1 MTHPGAHPARLDT
14 SSGNGPGQ
22 GPAAG
27 AGTDTARLPVRRDR
41 HGHGVRGPLMPVSVP
56 RYRTR
61 SMDFDQAVLEA
72 YAPLQNRYFDH
83 LTGVDLAMDTIP
95 RMRLRSDMIM
105 PDEIYA
111 DGPIPLGRVLQAGVD
126 RAGNPTRARIVIFRM
141 PIEQRCTNA
150 VERSELLTVVLTAL
164 VAHYLNLDP
173 RDIDPNFQ
181 Y

>member
-1 MTHPGAHPARLDT
+1 
-14 SSGNGPGQ
+14 
-22 GPAAG
+22 
-27 AGTDTARLPVRRDR
+27 
-41 HGHGVRGPLMPVSVP
+41 
-56 RYRTR
+56 
-61 SMDFDQAVLEA
+61 
-72 YAPLQNRYFDH
+72 
-83 LTGVDLAMDTIP
+83 
-95 RMRLRSDMIM
+95 MIM

>member
-1 MTHPGAHPARLDT
+1 MTHPGSDSAHADF
-14 SSGNGPGQ
+14 
-22 GPAAG
+22 
-27 AGTDTARLPVRRDR
+27 ARLPVRRDR

-72 YAPLQNRYFDH
+72 YAPLQNRFFDH
-83 LTGVDLAMDTIP
+83 LTGVDLAVDTIP
-95 RMRLRSDMIM
+95 RMRLRPDMIM
-105 PDEIYA
+105 PDEIVA
-111 DGPIPLGRVLQAGVD
+111 DGPVPLGRVLQAGVD
-126 RAGNPTRARIVIFRM
+126 RDGNPTRARIVIFRM

-150 VERSELLTVVLTAL
+150 TERAELLTMVLTAL

-173 RDIDPNFQ
+173 RDIDPKFQ